1 MIRETLT
8 EKLDMVV
15 TVEVADSSGV
25 FQFLEVTIDTGFNG
39 DLALPRDV
47 IAGLGLAY
55 RGPSPYTLVTGETE
69 TLRNYEGVA
78 SWRERKLEVEIT
90 ETVSGSLIGMA
101 MLTGS
106 KISIPAQIGGE
117 VLIEEAG

>member
-1 MIRETLT
+1 MIRGILT
-8 EKLDMVV
+8 EDLDMVV

-25 FQFLEVTIDTGFNG
+25 FQPLEVVVDTGFNG

-47 IAGLGLAY
+47 IARLGLTY
-55 RGPSPYTLVTGETE
+55 RDHTPYTLGTGESE

-78 SWRERKLEVEIT
+78 SWRERTLEVEIT
-90 ETVSGSLIGMA
+90 ETDSESLIGMA
-101 MLTGS
+101 LLTAS
-106 KISIPAQIGGE
+106 KISIPARIGGE